1 MRIVAIRAN
10 HFAFTYRVAGRAVN
24 QCANVFVAI
33 KANFCLCDSI
43 AHFVLFGV
51 DLMAGSASNI
61 AIGVQTAGP
70 MHALAALV
78 ASQASVVSF
87 FDRIE

>member
-1 MRIVAIRAN
+1 MRIVAIGADNLAFAN
-10 HFAFTYRVAGRAVN
+10 RMAGRAVN

-51 DLMAGSASNI
+51 DLVAGSASNI